1 MGIWG
6 SDRGDATVVVN
17 PWLARR
23 LRAEARHREETPR
36 RFVLSAIGAAK
47 PSTTLGYSSSFR
59 LISRSGIRAASQTPD
74 LPYVINAVEAALHR
88 DER

>member
-6 SDRGDATVVVN
+6 IAGMAVVVN

-36 RFVLSAIGAAK
+36 RFVLSAIEE
-47 PSTTLGYSSSFR
+47 R
-59 LISRSGIRAASQTPD
+59 LNRPDAGLQLILPADLTKRVRAASQTPD